1 MAAEPAKKDPPTNVQ
16 PLKRRSRGK
25 LPWILIAVGVLG
37 AGGAGTWYALRPA
50 ATPAGAAAGTSA
62 DTQAPQPPRAAPIYY
77 KFDPAF
83 VVNFGGPGSARYLQ
97 VTLEAMSRNAAILD
111 VLKDNEPAVRNDL
124 VLLFSSQD
132 DATLMSTDGK
142 EKLRAETLAAIQKVL
157 NEEGADG
164 KLIEQVYF
172 TSFVVQ

>member
-1 MAAEPAKKDPPTNVQ
+1 MAAEPAKKQPPSNVQ
-16 PLKRRSRGK
+16 PLKRRSRSK
-25 LPWILIAVGVLG
+25 LAWIVLAIAVLA

-50 ATPAGAAAGTSA
+50 APAAAASA
-62 DTQAPQPPRAAPIYY
+62 DTPVPQPPRAPPIYY

-97 VTLEAMSRNAAILD
+97 VTVEAMSRNAQILD
-111 VLKDNEPAVRNDL
+111 VLKENEPAVRNDL

-132 DATLMSTDGK
+132 DATLMSTEGK
-142 EKLRAETLAAIQKVL
+142 EKLRGETLAAIQKVL
-157 NEEGADG
+157 NEEGSDG

>member
-1 MAAEPAKKDPPTNVQ
+1 MAAEPAKKDPPANVK
-16 PLKRRSRGK
+16 PLKPRSRSK
-25 LPWILIAVGVLG
+25 LPWILLAIGVLA
-37 AGGAGTWYALRPA
+37 AGGAGAWYALRPA
-50 ATPAGAAAGTSA
+50 ATPAAANTPA
-62 DTQAPQPPRAAPIYY
+62 DTQAPQAPRAAPIYY

-132 DATLMSTDGK
+132 DPTLMSTDGK